1 MSNNLADI
9 RISNLIRDC
18 SVELSPKGFVQK
30 VGRALVMAI
39 ARMKMSSEWVIE
51 YVNVSDL
58 VNYNRP
64 VEVFV
69 GLNNRAKHARFIG
82 AFQGC
87 VWRHKVLFIKFSKND
102 VKKLNID
109 TVWWS
114 QERENE
120 KLLDEHSM
128 EPDDLIVVPESVIM
142 DENGDENDIEYK
154 KEVDAIN
161 EFESILR
168 DIGGNKDLAVINQL
182 VKLNVRQ
189 VDQYKTVQF
198 YSDRVNQLEVTM
210 AEKFDGVMARSREL
224 EIENARLREV
234 VKNLLK

>member
-9 RISNLIRDC
+9 RISNLIRDW

-51 YVNVSDL
+51 NVNVSDR

-69 GLNNRAKHARFIG
+69 GLKNRTEHARFID

-87 VWRHKVLFIKFSKND
+87 VWRHKVLFSKFSKNE

-128 EPDDLIVVPESVIM
+128 EPDDLIVIPKSVNT
-142 DENGDENDIEYK
+142 DENGDKNDMEYE

-168 DIGGNKDLAVINQL
+168 DVGGNKDLAVINQL

-210 AEKFDGVMARSREL
+210 AEKFDSVMARSREL
-224 EIENARLREV
+224 EVENAR
-234 VKNLLK
+234 